1 MAMTLPLVLA
11 QGRPN
16 GPRYAVALAG
26 WTDIG
31 TKQRRMVGGLCW
43 DDVLRSHDMA
53 SGHTHPPDWPDS
65 GIKRAILFSGSEWLG
80 ILSDIVRYT
89 PNEVVDGGRHE
100 IWYQGLPLLKSAP
113 FLGIGYGSVED
124 FFETVRTTT
133 HYSRTSHLHSGHGD
147 FDLTWLPY
155 WVLPYWHYGESTP
168 FGVQNSK
175 SLGANQNN
183 TNAG

>member
-1 MAMTLPLVLA
+1 MALE
-11 QGRPN
+11 
-16 GPRYAVALAG
+16 YAVALAG

-53 SGHTHPPDWPDS
+53 E
-65 GIKRAILFSGSEWLG
+65 KVALILPIGLILNGLPIPLLGFWRLG

-113 FLGIGYGSVED
+113 F
-124 FFETVRTTT
+124 
-133 HYSRTSHLHSGHGD
+133 
-147 FDLTWLPY
+147 
-155 WVLPYWHYGESTP
+155 
-168 FGVQNSK
+168 
-175 SLGANQNN
+175 
-183 TNAG
+183 